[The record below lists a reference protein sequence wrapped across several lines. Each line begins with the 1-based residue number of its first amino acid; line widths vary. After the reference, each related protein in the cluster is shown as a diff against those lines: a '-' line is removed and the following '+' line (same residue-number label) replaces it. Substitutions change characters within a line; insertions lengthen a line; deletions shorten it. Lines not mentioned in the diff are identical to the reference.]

1 MLTSS
6 AHPKRKLYIYLD
18 ETGQDTLGR
27 FFLVALVVAE
37 EERADVRTVL
47 RTLEQASYKGRQK
60 WSKLTRKKKLA
71 YVTEL
76 LARPLACAIYVV
88 TFRNTLAYLEST
100 GAALAQV
107 IALYAG
113 QTQTEVFIFIDG
125 LPKSLQHQ
133 ISRYIKIPQIAVKRI
148 RGLTDDEDEFIRLAD
163 SLCGIA
169 REAQEGDAVYQRAL
183 AALVQRGAVQLLG
196 GGQ

>member
-1 MLTSS
+1 MLTS
-6 AHPKRKLYIYLD
+6 ATHPKRKLSVYLD
-18 ETGQDTLGR
+18 ETGQDTQGH
-27 FFLVALVVAE
+27 FFLVALVVVE
-37 EERADVRTVL
+37 EEREQMRSL
-47 RTLEQASYKGRQK
+47 LHTLEQASHKGRQK

-71 YVTEL
+71 YVTTL
-76 LARPLACAIYVV
+76 LAHPLSCALYVV
-88 TFRNTLAYLEST
+88 TFHHTRAYLEST

-107 IALYAG
+107 IARYAG
-113 QTQTEVFIFIDG
+113 QVPTEVFVFIDG

-169 REAQEGDAVYQRAL
+169 REAQEGDEVYQRAL
-183 AALVQRGAVQLLG
+183 ATLVQRGGVQLLG
-196 GGQ
+196 AEQ

>member
-1 MLTSS
+1 MTSS

-18 ETGQDTLGR
+18 ETGQDTQGR
-27 FFLVALVVAE
+27 FFLVALVVVEAE
-37 EERADVRTVL
+37 REPVRTL
-47 RTLEQASYKGRQK
+47 LHTMEQLSHKGRQK

-71 YVTEL
+71 YVTTL
-76 LARPLACAIYVV
+76 LAHPRTCSLYVV
-88 TFRNTLAYLEST
+88 TFYNTVAYLAST

-107 IALYAG
+107 LARYAG
-113 QTQTEVFIFIDG
+113 ADKTEVVILIDG

-148 RGLTDDEDEFIRLAD
+148 RGLTDEEDEFIRLAD

-169 REAQEGDAVYQRAL
+169 REARAGDTVYHHAL
-183 AALVQRGAVQLLG
+183 DTLVRRGDVQLLG
-196 GGQ
+196 GRQ